1 MSMEKFTF
9 YFSILIV
16 LGFFILATYLLIS
29 PSFSY
34 LSTEIRVVFA
44 VFLYL
49 YGAFR
54 ILRILTKHKKQNTE
68 EE

>member
-1 MSMEKFTF
+1 LSMEKFTF

>member
-1 MSMEKFTF
+1 MEKFNL
-9 YFSILIV
+9 YFSFLIV
-16 LGFFILATYLLIS
+16 LGFFILATFLLVS

-34 LSTEIRVVFA
+34 INLQIRIIFA

-49 YGAFR
+49 YGIFR
-54 ILRILTKHKKQNTE
+54 TLRIITKLNKKGDE

>member
-1 MSMEKFTF
+1 MEKFTF